1 MSNMSVNVAGVEWKN
16 PVTVA
21 SGTFGSGAEYSE
33 FVDLNRLGAI
43 VNSSRGIICA
53 YKQDKYKDMGITAEN
68 FADASRKAVEDMIE
82 DISGALANR

>member
-1 MSNMSVNVAGVEWKN
+1 ML
-16 PVTVA
+16 
-21 SGTFGSGAEYSE
+21 F
-33 FVDLNRLGAI
+33 R
-43 VNSSRGIICA
+43 SRGIICA